1 MTKEELAKNYAS
13 RLKLAD
19 VKEKEKEAEKILVEI
34 NDLVYADS
42 KNTLT
47 QQDKLDLVE
56 VVKNKLPMPP
66 KVEAGKI
73 QMVWD
78 SDNHQYL
85 RLIEYMMKRIQEL
98 KK

>member
-1 MTKEELAKNYAS
+1 MTKEELAKHYAD

-34 NDLVYADS
+34 SDLVYAES
-42 KNTLT
+42 RNAIT

-56 VVKNKLPMPP
+56 VVKSKLPMPP
-66 KVEAGKI
+66 KIETGKI

>member
-1 MTKEELAKNYAS
+1 MTKEELAANYAG

-19 VKEKEKEAEKILVEI
+19 IEEKEKEAEKILVEI
-34 NDLVYADS
+34 NNLVYADS
-42 KNTLT
+42 KNALT
-47 QQDKLDLVE
+47 QQDKLNLVE
-56 VVKNKLPMPP
+56 VVKSKLPMPP
-66 KVEAGKI
+66 KIETRRI